1 MVQISHAPLVGLRE
15 VIGGGAGGEDAADLL
30 EGAREDGASGARQ
43 TQRAALGQR
52 QAFERQQLQ
61 VLAHGADGGLFARQ
75 LLHAA
80 RRVLVFAGAARE
92 AAQSLPA
99 RFPAAA
105 AADDDGRRAAR
116 SGARLGVDALVHL
129 RDLRQLI
136 RGTQIHC
143 VCGGEREER
152 DVLKDVSSAHRSC
165 VYMMKNTLKT
175 AKL

>member
-99 RFPAAA
+99 RFPAAGA

-143 VCGGEREER
+143 VCGGERE
-152 DVLKDVSSAHRSC
+152 DLKDVSSAHRGC